1 MTGLMRSV
9 SGWLAATVLMLCL
22 QPGAAFAQ
30 SSCTREDFA
39 AAVDEAGEALRT
51 YNSEATPQLAAK
63 LRQLKTR
70 KGWNDSDYEQMAL
83 DYLHDARL
91 AGLDRK
97 ANDLLVKVDE
107 LGRTDEEVSPDC
119 SRLAELKASSL
130 ELLAVMKAKSR
141 YLIGKIDGELN
152 PAQARA
158 KSAMTPA
165 GEEEARKRMLV
176 PPDELRYEPPAPQS
190 VERSAD
196 AGRPNPEPA
205 PPVTRTAPAPE
216 PEQPWSTTT
225 DAAPGAPPPA
235 EDPARGTDTV
245 FLQDTPGQNL
255 PDYGQP
261 ESLDPGQDLPP
272 EAFSDPEGYTIEEI
286 RDASRGF
293 FGSMSTSLA
302 AVIEHAFRE
311 WGRPTA
317 YVLGSEGGGA
327 LLAGL
332 RYGKGSLYL
341 RRGGTRTVHW
351 HGPSLGYDF
360 GAESSRTMFLIYG
373 MNEPEQLFRRY
384 VGVDGS
390 AYLVGGV
397 GLTLLKGG
405 PTIMAPIRTGLGL
418 RVGAN
423 VGYLRFTPEATWN
436 PF

>member
-1 MTGLMRSV
+1 MTGLTRSV
-9 SGWLAATVLMLCL
+9 SGWLAAAVLMLCL
-22 QPGAAFAQ
+22 QPDTVLAQ
-30 SSCTREDFA
+30 SCTREDFA
-39 AAVDEAGEALRT
+39 AAVDEAGAALRA
-51 YNSEATPQLAAK
+51 YNSDATPQLAAK

-70 KGWNDSDYEQMAL
+70 KGWNDSNYEQMAL
-83 DYLHDARL
+83 DYLHDARI

-107 LGRTDEEVSPDC
+107 LGRIDEEGSPDC
-119 SRLAELKASSL
+119 SKLAELKASSL
-130 ELLAVMKAKSR
+130 ELLAVMKAKSK
-141 YLIGKIDGELN
+141 YLIDKIDGELN
-152 PAQARA
+152 PAQAKA
-158 KSAMTPA
+158 KPTMTPA
-165 GEEEARKRMLV
+165 GEDEARKGMLV
-176 PPDELRYEPPAPQS
+176 PPDELRYEPPARQMA
-190 VERSAD
+190 ERPAD
-196 AGRPNPEPA
+196 ARRPDPEPA
-205 PPVTRTAPAPE
+205 PPVTRTAPK
-216 PEQPWSTTT
+216 PEQDWATTT
-225 DAAPGAPPPA
+225 DAAPESPPA
-235 EDPARGTDTV
+235 HDTVHGSDTV

-261 ESLDPGQDLPP
+261 ETFEPGQGLPP
-272 EAFSDPEGYTIEEI
+272 DAFADPEQGYTIEEI

-311 WGRPTA
+311 WGQPTG

-332 RYGKGSLYL
+332 RYGKGTLYL

-373 MNEPEQLFRRY
+373 LNEPGQLFRRY

-405 PTIMAPIRTGLGL
+405 PVIMAPIRTGLGL

-423 VGYLRFTPEATWN
+423 LGYVRFTPEATWN

>member
-1 MTGLMRSV
+1 MTWLMRSV
-9 SGWLAATVLMLCL
+9 SGCLAAAVLMLCL
-22 QPGAAFAQ
+22 QPGTGLAQ
-30 SSCTREDFA
+30 TCTREDFA
-39 AAVDEAGEALRT
+39 AAVDEAGEALRA
-51 YNSEATPQLAAK
+51 YNSEATPRLSAK

-97 ANDLLVKVDE
+97 ANELLVKVDE
-107 LGRTDEEVSPDC
+107 LGRTDEDVSPDC

-130 ELLAVMKAKSR
+130 ELLAVMKAKST

-158 KSAMTPA
+158 KPAMTPA

-176 PPDELRYEPPAPQS
+176 PPDELRYEPPVREPQ
-190 VERSAD
+190 EHSAD
-196 AGRPNPEPA
+196 AGRPNPEPV
-205 PPVTRTAPAPE
+205 PPTARTAAPSE
-216 PEQPWSTTT
+216 PEQSWSTTT
-225 DAAPGAPPPA
+225 DAAPSAPPA
-235 EDPARGTDTV
+235 GDPARGTDTV

-261 ESLDPGQDLPP
+261 GSFEPGQDLPP

-311 WGRPTA
+311 WGQPTA

-373 MNEPEQLFRRY
+373 MDEPEQLFRRY

-423 VGYLRFTPEATWN
+423 VGYVRFTPEATWN